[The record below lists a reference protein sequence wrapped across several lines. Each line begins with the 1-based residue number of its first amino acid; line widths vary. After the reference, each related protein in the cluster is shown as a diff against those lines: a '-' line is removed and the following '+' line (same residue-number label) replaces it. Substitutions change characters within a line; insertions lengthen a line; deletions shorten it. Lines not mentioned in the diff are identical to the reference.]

1 MVLVS
6 SKFSALREHSLS
18 CHRKTSII
26 FSPCISL
33 YIHCFLSTTQ
43 KLQDH
48 LLFCRLINS
57 LMHAFFSFYL
67 GCCLTDSPDWKQRH
81 CAAPCLFRAGSDY
94 VTIHQGKSAWDSC
107 FARRT
112 DSLFSFTIIIVRN
125 ETVTWFS
132 LQPLCT
138 STKVSSP
145 PPSLAAARFI
155 PHPRSP
161 LKGTHLWTSCC
172 HFQALLLL
180 LFIASLLRGA
190 FKQTFCFVILISL
203 LLSISAWS
211 FLSSIIPHFHK
222 HWLLCQPIVSS
233 SIKPTI

>member
-1 MVLVS
+1 MSFHVTLLVS

-57 LMHAFFSFYL
+57 LMHALFSFYL
-67 GCCLTDSPDWKQRH
+67 GCCLTDSPDSKQRH
-81 CAAPCLFRAGSDY
+81 CAAPWLFRAGCDY

-112 DSLFSFTIIIVRN
+112 DSLFSFTIVTVRN
-125 ETVTWFS
+125 ETVPWFS
-132 LQPLCT
+132 PSAPLRFHKGVFTPT
-138 STKVSSP
+138 SPCSSQMYSSP
-145 PPSLAAARFI
+145 S
-155 PHPRSP
+155 
-161 LKGTHLWTSCC
+161 
-172 HFQALLLL
+172 
-180 LFIASLLRGA
+180 
-190 FKQTFCFVILISL
+190 
-203 LLSISAWS
+203 
-211 FLSSIIPHFHK
+211 
-222 HWLLCQPIVSS
+222 
-233 SIKPTI
+233 